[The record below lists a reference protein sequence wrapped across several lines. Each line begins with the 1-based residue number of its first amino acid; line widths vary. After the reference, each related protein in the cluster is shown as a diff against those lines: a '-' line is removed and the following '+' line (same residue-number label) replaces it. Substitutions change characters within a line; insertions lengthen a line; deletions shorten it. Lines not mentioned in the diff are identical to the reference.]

1 MQNGHSGRTLASVI
15 AVDEGA
21 TAVFD
26 TETEDDAAAAFKG
39 TRSGNQLEVSYH
51 SMKRGQHGEKSYR
64 CESKRVRSPEIWTR
78 KGRGRPDMV

>member
-1 MQNGHSGRTLASVI
+1 VQNGHSGRTLASVI

-26 TETEDDAAAAFKG
+26 TETEDGAAAFKG
-39 TRSGNQLEVSYH
+39 MRSESQLEVGHH

-64 CESKRVRSPEIWTR
+64 SESKRVRSPEIWTR